1 MRVTACYM
9 VKDEEK
15 NLATSIQSVQAAVDE
30 LIVVDTGSQ
39 DKTRDIAIAYGAKL
53 YDYPWQD
60 DFSAPRNFAI
70 EQATGDWIIFLDADE
85 SFRHPE
91 LVRDEIER
99 LVARSDKTDAIMLI
113 LHELDQ
119 DEDYR
124 EKGSERCLRIFR
136 RAEHLR
142 YKGRIHE
149 NIQNQRGMLNLVY
162 AGESLA
168 LNHTGY
174 SSQRI
179 QSKLER
185 NLNLL
190 QRDIAENGEQP
201 HHYMYLADCYFGL
214 RDYEKT
220 LHYALLAIESPAQAV
235 AGASSAFHR
244 AIESMRQLRYPEEQ
258 MLILTQRAIQLF
270 PHLPEFHAEQGM
282 VFCGMGRLGD
292 AYGELLRAAELWEHP
307 VEDTRESSYMIDG
320 IDKVYARL
328 AELELRVHHYRQAR
342 QHVEKA
348 LAYAPDNETA
358 QMLQKKFDRD
368 KGITACYIVRDEAGQ
383 LERSLQS
390 LQGQVDHIL
399 IADTGST
406 DDTVAVA
413 KRYGAEVFSF
423 PWQDDFAAARNAVLE
438 RACGSWLV
446 FLDADEYFTAET
458 AGNLRETIRTADA
471 TAVKGLL
478 TRRVD
483 VDTANGNEIL
493 ADAYVMRIFRNLP
506 DFSYEGIIHEE
517 LRENGQD
524 IQPLAQV
531 PTEKLLLWHT
541 GYAGPLVRQK
551 AERNL
556 RLLLTELK
564 TTKHPGRLYGYL
576 ADVYYSLDDAKQAEK
591 YARLDVEQG
600 RRGVTYASRSY
611 RILFALLA
619 KQPMRAKQRLELAA
633 AAVRDFPEL
642 PEFHAEYAECL
653 AADGQY
659 AEAVTEMTQAL
670 QTYPKYDGME
680 PMLFTEELARKAE
693 VRMQQW
699 KHKSGEET
707 QIVANPYH
715 GKESEAL
722 LQDAVNEIKKFSL
735 ALLYMDDAEFAT
747 QEMDRLLPAP
757 FYAIIR
763 SYHGDKHESLDY
775 GIYEVLLKEVLRH
788 GDAALRSRFAQLAI
802 DSFAPAELCR
812 AAQLYF
818 AAKEWQC
825 ALLLYEKIPADSEL
839 ADGRFW
845 YETGV
850 TIFQLGEK
858 EIAAECLEK
867 AKQLQAKALDI
878 DAYLAWCTMA
888 GEE

>member
-1 MRVTACYM
+1 MRVTACYI
-9 VKDEEK
+9 VKDEEQNIAK
-15 NLATSIQSVQAAVDE
+15 SIESVQAAIDE
-30 LIVVDTGSQ
+30 LIVVDTGST
-39 DKTRDIAIAYGAKL
+39 DRTRDIAIAYGASL

-85 SFRHPE
+85 SFRRPE
-91 LVRDEIER
+91 LVRDEMAR
-99 LVARSDKTDAIMLI
+99 LVAKDDEHDAIMLI
-113 LHELDQ
+113 RHELDQ

-124 EKGSERCLRIFR
+124 EKGSESCLRIFR
-136 RAEHLR
+136 RAENLR

-149 NIQNQRGMLNLVY
+149 NIQNLRGELRLLY

-168 LNHTGY
+168 LDHTGY

-179 QSKLER
+179 QLKLDR
-185 NLNLL
+185 NLKLL
-190 QRDIAENGEQP
+190 QRDIEEKGEQP
-201 HHYMYLADCYFGL
+201 YHYMYLADCYFGL

-235 AGASSAFHR
+235 AGASSTFHR
-244 AIESMRQLRYPEEQ
+244 AIESMRQLGYPEEQ

-270 PHLPEFHAEQGM
+270 PQLPEFHAEQGM
-282 VFCGMGRLGD
+282 VLCGMNRLGD

-307 VEDTRESSYMIDG
+307 VSGIHESSYMIDG

-342 QHVEKA
+342 QHAKKA
-348 LAYAPDNETA
+348 LSYVPDNETA
-358 QMLQKKFDRD
+358 RRLQEIFDQD
-368 KGITACYIVRDEAGQ
+368 KGITACYIVRDEAVQ

-399 IADTGST
+399 VADTGSA

-413 KRYGAEVFSF
+413 RRYGAEVFSF

-438 RACGSWLV
+438 RAQGGWLV

-458 AGNLRETIRTADA
+458 AGNLRETIQLADK

-483 VDTANGNEIL
+483 VDTSNGNEIL

-506 DFSYEGIIHEE
+506 EFCYEGIIHEE
-517 LRENGQD
+517 LREDGKD
-524 IQPLAQV
+524 IQPLTRV
-531 PTEKLLLWHT
+531 PEERLLLWHT
-541 GYAGPLVRQK
+541 GYTGPLVRKK

-556 RLLLTELK
+556 RLLLTDLK
-564 TTKHPGRLYGYL
+564 TTEHPGRLYGYL
-576 ADVYYSLDDAKQAEK
+576 ADVYYSLDEAGQAEK
-591 YARLDVEQG
+591 YARLDIEQG
-600 RRGVTYASRSY
+600 RREVTYASRSY

-619 KQPMRAKQRLELAA
+619 QDPARAQQRLELAA

-659 AEAVTEMTQAL
+659 ARAVREMTRAL
-670 QTYPKYDGME
+670 QTYHDYDGME
-680 PMLFTEELARKAE
+680 PMLFTEALAGKAAE
-693 VRMQQW
+693 RMQQW
-699 KHKSGEET
+699 KDKSEAET
-707 QIVANPYH
+707 QREVNPYQ
-715 GKESEAL
+715 GKDSDTL
-722 LQDAVNEIKKFSL
+722 LQDAVNEIKRLSL
-735 ALLYMDDAEFAT
+735 ALLYMDEEEFAV
-747 QEMDRLLPAP
+747 QELDKLLPEP
-757 FYAIIR
+757 FFHIIR
-763 SYHGDKHESLDY
+763 SYHGEKHGALDY
-775 GIYEVLLKEVLRH
+775 GIYEVILKEALRH
-788 GDAALRSRFAQLAI
+788 GDDPMRKRLAQLAI
-802 DSFAPAELCR
+802 DSFEPVDICR
-812 AAQLYF
+812 AARLYF

-825 ALLLYEKIPADSEL
+825 ALMLYEKIPADSEM

-850 TIFQLGEK
+850 AVLQLGAK
-858 EIAAECLEK
+858 EIAAECLET

-878 DAYLAWCTMA
+878 DSYLEWCTMT
-888 GEE
+888 EEK